1 MNEQLDILIKQSE
14 DLPHW
19 MILPTA
25 CYVAMDSALKIAEDV
40 ICNAIPLIVA
50 VKLAM
55 LLTLCL

>member
-1 MNEQLDILIKQSE
+1 MER
-14 DLPHW
+14 
-19 MILPTA
+19 
-25 CYVAMDSALKIAEDV
+25 ALKIAEDV